1 MKCCS
6 QPFTACPPLSS
17 NSDREQTAFCHNSFK
32 AMRRRSSS
40 FDGVCS
46 DDDAVVVQNKRQKV
60 DVTNDDSNC
69 CNDLSES
76 RDTEWQS
83 FVKVKQNAQSRVSTH
98 TTNLKK
104 YQPDAFTT
112 ELMLGT
118 LKTEEARYA
127 LLIDRNDDNALRTKL
142 GQDYKKIAFVKDLSK
157 VPASVAKN
165 IEAGTACKITG
176 MNKETVLKHRGTM
189 WPKLEYVPN
198 LTKQDALQHEFKNRM
213 LKNGV
218 PESRIPACYFD
229 NKKHAIANNLKMTKN
244 PTWFDIRKQ
253 LRCSPK
259 ILKSFLDYALKT
271 AKESLPEEAYS
282 EEKNDF
288 EVIGIANKSTEFF
301 SKEKNFFEDYADVAN
316 NDTKNE
322 IYEWLYDLKTANE
335 TKKEFYDRG
344 TFNHI
349 HYPHGDGYFCLCGH
363 VMKTSADHVPFDLQD
378 RYESF
383 SDDEAPPSKFR
394 LKLQKSEHLANIAY
408 EKWKIEEKLK
418 EKISDA
424 EVNFLKRRLSYY
436 AEEKEDAEKNH
447 LDYLKDLKTEKW
459 NIEMKLN
466 KNISDAEVKHLKKK
480 LFVLAKD
487 KEDAE
492 KNHLAHLNNISHAKL
507 HIEAKLKK
515 NISDAEVKHLKEKL
529 VFLAKDKEHVQKNND
544 RLVPQQWGSTLLQKA
559 SNAAPVI
566 TSKQDIDEEI
576 FASDDNE
583 DDDKWGHEALS
594 EPEYLRENKA
604 CSSSVQGSSNFEE
617 EEDFD
622 AGF

>member
-1 MKCCS
+1 
-6 QPFTACPPLSS
+6 
-17 NSDREQTAFCHNSFK
+17 
-32 AMRRRSSS
+32 MRRRSSS

-118 LKTEEARYA
+118 LKTEQARYA
-127 LLIDRNDDNALRTKL
+127 MLIDRNDDNTLRTKL

-157 VPASVAKN
+157 VPASVAKH
-165 IEAGTACKITG
+165 IEAGTACKITAQ
-176 MNKETVLKHRGTM
+176 NKKEVLKHRGL
-189 WPKLEYVPN
+189 WQKLQHVPN

-229 NKKHAIANNLKMTKN
+229 NKKHAVANNLKMTKN

-282 EEKNDF
+282 EEKNECEAF
-288 EVIGIANKSTEFF
+288 VLSNNSTEFF
-301 SKEKNFFEDYADVAN
+301 SKEKNFFEYYADVRY
-316 NDTKNE
+316 NDMKNE

-363 VMKTSADHVPFDLQD
+363 VMKTDADHVPFDLQD

-394 LKLQKSEHLANIAY
+394 LKLQQSEHLADIAY

-418 EKISDA
+418 EKMPDA
-424 EVNFLKRRLSYY
+424 EVKFLKRRLIYY

-447 LDYLKDLKTEKW
+447 LGYLKDIGYEKRY
-459 NIEMKLN
+459 IEMELK
-466 KNISDAEVKHLKKK
+466 KNISDAQMKHLKKK

-487 KEDAE
+487 KEHAE
-492 KNHLAHLNNISHAKL
+492 KNHSAHLNNISHAKL
-507 HIEAKLKK
+507 HIEAKLK
-515 NISDAEVKHLKEKL
+515 NNMSDAEVKHLKEKL

-544 RLVPQQWGSTLLQKA
+544 RLVPQQKNTLLDK
-559 SNAAPVI
+559 APVI
-566 TSKQDIDEEI
+566 EANNKPDTEANNKPDLDAEI
-576 FASDDNE
+576 GTSDDE
-583 DDDKWGHEALS
+583 DDDKWGDEATFD
-594 EPEYLRENKA
+594 LRENEA
-604 CSSSVQGSSNFEE
+604 CSSAQCSSAQERPNNFEE
-617 EEDFD
+617 EEEFD